1 MIRIIRKRIL
11 GKNNVLPRA
20 FLAFPSSRPVISS
33 SRSVLSGAPSE
44 PLSSR
49 GTSNMVGVAPSLAT
63 TDSHSLPRPH
73 SEIPGPRSWPMLGS
87 WPAML
92 TDPAFDAHRLPKL
105 WESYFKK
112 YGPIFKLSLIGQ
124 GDLIYISDPRDIE
137 HLFKE
142 TFDNPVRPFFE
153 SLKKVREINTR
164 NFFKEHGTGVFTE
177 HGEKWWRVR
186 KRAQVHSLKPRT
198 VAHYLPQVDQ
208 VAQEFVARSAGQR
221 DHKNE
226 LPGDFVQELFKWAL
240 ESLCLVALNK
250 RVGCLENS
258 EEGLRIINSSTTMMD
273 ASGDCEY
280 GVHLWKYFTTPALRR
295 MLHSHD
301 DLLEVV
307 LEKVGQA
314 KKDLDARD
322 PKDSGELN
330 ILESLLTTPGLS
342 LEDVVT
348 FMVDFFF
355 AGIDTTS
362 MTSVFTLYYLAR
374 HPDKQA
380 RLQQE
385 LDQVLGD
392 GSQALTTHQMGRLT
406 YTKACVR
413 EALRMHPITSLVSRR
428 HDKDITLQGYTVRAG
443 SHINVSIKESGM
455 REEYFPRATEY
466 LPERWLRAN
475 PDRSDNVFASI
486 PFSMGT
492 RMCVGKR
499 LAEQEVYVLLARL
512 FSKYNLDYKY
522 EEWDPLFRITYRP
535 DKPQTFTMTERSC
548 LP

>member
-1 MIRIIRKRIL
+1 MIRTIHTRIV
-11 GKNNVLPRA
+11 GKYNVL
-20 FLAFPSSRPVISS
+20 SSRSVIYS
-33 SRSVLSGAPSE
+33 SRSVLPGAPSG
-44 PLSSR
+44 PLRSRETSSIA
-49 GTSNMVGVAPSLAT
+49 GVAPSLAT

-73 SEIPGPRSWPMLGS
+73 SEIPGPRSWPLLGTL
-87 WPAML
+87 PAML
-92 TDPAFDAHRLPKL
+92 TDPAYDAHRLPKL

-112 YGPIFKLSLIGQ
+112 YGPIFKLNLIGQ
-124 GDLIYISDPRDIE
+124 GDVIYISDPRDIE
-137 HLFKE
+137 HLYKE
-142 TFDNPVRPFFE
+142 MFDNPVRPFLE
-153 SLKKVREINTR
+153 SITAVREKSKR
-164 NFFKEHGTGVFTE
+164 QFFKERGPGIFTE
-177 HGEKWWRVR
+177 QGERWWRLR
-186 KRAQVHSLKPRT
+186 KRVQTHSLRPST
-198 VAHYLPQVDQ
+198 VAQYLPQVDQ

-221 DHKNE
+221 DHKSE
-226 LPGDFVQELFKWAL
+226 LPGDFVQELYKWAL

-314 KKDLDARD
+314 KKDLEARD
-322 PKDSGELN
+322 PKDLGELN

-342 LEDVVT
+342 FEDVVT
-348 FMVDFFF
+348 FMVDLFF

-362 MTSVFTLYYLAR
+362 MTSVFALYYLAR

-392 GSQALTTHQMGRLT
+392 GSQALTTHQMARLT
-406 YTKACVR
+406 YTKACVK
-413 EALRMHPITSLVSRR
+413 EALRLQPTTSVVARR
-428 HDKDITLQGYTVRAG
+428 PDKDVTLQGYTVKAG
-443 SHINVSIKESGM
+443 TYMFVSIKESSM

-475 PDRSDNVFASI
+475 PDRSDNIFASI

-492 RMCVGKR
+492 RMCLGKR

-522 EEWDPLFRITYRP
+522 EEWDPLFRVTYRP